1 MRNKVIAFLV
11 IVVVFVLLIGGFN
24 YFVDSNRVFRHNDYM
39 ELFDRPHKMIPFI
52 IEHTKDVKNETLLLG
67 FSEPQLNL
75 AERRFNKEYFNQMFF
90 LFNNYKRIYEY
101 LEQYLSVHPETKY
114 VKFFISYNSFL
125 FYYNVDTPFD
135 SHSYFDKLF
144 YLLFSKKMTIDN
156 YYYLY
161 YNNI

>member
-144 YLLFSKKMTIDN
+144 YLLFSKEMTEAN
-156 YYYLY
+156 